1 MAVMQQTVCPPLS
14 LRARGPEED
23 IPPNGTVLS
32 FAARLER
39 CSAFY
44 KETDIKISN
53 LINTS
58 LAVISASAAGNCLDN
73 AVVMSQPAEHWQFP
87 VSHRHWQHGQ
97 QREIIERAAKL
108 CQAKPE

>member
-1 MAVMQQTVCPPLS
+1 MAVLQQTVCPPLS

-23 IPPNGTVLS
+23 IPPNGTVMS

-58 LAVISASAAGNCLDN
+58 LAVIWPSASGNCLGDT
-73 AVVMSQPAEHWQFP
+73 MD
-87 VSHRHWQHGQ
+87 
-97 QREIIERAAKL
+97 
-108 CQAKPE
+108 KPQEA